1 MIINILV
8 GIAVIIA
15 FFIGYYLLSH
25 LNKTMFEINVQKNPR
40 LSGAARTG
48 GITFILLGVLGILSM
63 IIQNDIF
70 ILIVLLATTFA
81 GTILKMVIMN
91 IINHR

>member
-25 LNKTMFEINVQKNPR
+25 LNKTLFEINVQKNPR

-81 GTILKMVIMN
+81 GTILEMVIM
-91 IINHR
+91 

>member
-25 LNKTMFEINVQKNPR
+25 LNKTLFEINVQKNPR

-81 GTILKMVIMN
+81 GTILEMVIMN

>member
-25 LNKTMFEINVQKNPR
+25 LSKTLFEINVQKNPR

-81 GTILKMVIMN
+81 GTILEMVIMN

>member
-25 LNKTMFEINVQKNPR
+25 INKTMFEINVQKNPR

-70 ILIVLLATTFA
+70 ILIVLLTTTFA
-81 GTILKMVIMN
+81 GTILEMVIMN

>member
-8 GIAVIIA
+8 GITVIIA

-81 GTILKMVIMN
+81 GTILEMVIMN

>member
-8 GIAVIIA
+8 GIAVIIS

-48 GITFILLGVLGILSM
+48 GITFILLGVLGILSI

-81 GTILKMVIMN
+81 GTILEMVIMN

>member
-8 GIAVIIA
+8 GIAVMIA

-81 GTILKMVIMN
+81 GTILEMVIMN

>member
-81 GTILKMVIMN
+81 GTILEMVIMN

>member
-25 LNKTMFEINVQKNPR
+25 INKTMFEINVQKNPR

-48 GITFILLGVLGILSM
+48 GITFIFLGVLGILSM

-81 GTILKMVIMN
+81 GTILEMVIMN

>member
-1 MIINILV
+1 
-8 GIAVIIA
+8 
-15 FFIGYYLLSH
+15 
-25 LNKTMFEINVQKNPR
+25 MFEINVQKNPR

-81 GTILKMVIMN
+81 GTILEMVIMN

>member
-25 LNKTMFEINVQKNPR
+25 INKTMFEINVQKNPR

-81 GTILKMVIMN
+81 GTILEMVIMN